1 MRLLL
6 ILAVA
11 FVTGCSSVSYATSP
25 MDAVLLKK
33 VQVCEKVQIPIYG
46 MIERPASD
54 AEVFTGML
62 IGGVIGNQFG
72 SGSGNDAMTF
82 IGALMGAESGS
93 ERKRQRVIID
103 YREVTQCW
111 EEWQ

>member
-11 FVTGCSSVSYATSP
+11 LVTGCSSASYATSP

-62 IGGVIGNQFG
+62 IGGAIGNQFG

-82 IGALMGAESGS
+82 IGAIMGAESGG

>member
-11 FVTGCSSVSYATSP
+11 FVTGCPSVSYATSP

-62 IGGVIGNQFG
+62 IGGAIGNQFG
-72 SGSGNDAMTF
+72 SGSGNDAMTV
-82 IGALMGAESGS
+82 IGALVGAESGG

>member
-1 MRLLL
+1 MKILL
-6 ILAVA
+6 ILAVTLI
-11 FVTGCSSVSYATSP
+11 TGCSSTSYATSP
-25 MDAVLLKK
+25 TDAVLLKK

-54 AEVFTGML
+54 SEVFTGML
-62 IGGVIGNQFG
+62 IGGAIGNQFG
-72 SGSGNDAMTF
+72 SGSGNDAMTV
-82 IGALMGAESGS
+82 IGALMGAGSGG

-103 YREVTQCW
+103 YREVTRCW